1 MTLEPLEHRNT
12 DNPTVGGTR
21 KLLAQVTFSQRLTGS
36 FVGLFN
42 VCIFLRR
49 EKMGSEVWRPLWV
62 QFLQFLGSNSHLDIH
77 LVDGSEMSD
86 PEVAT
91 NFI

>member
-1 MTLEPLEHRNT
+1 MTLEPLKHRNT

-21 KLLAQVTFSQRLTGS
+21 KLLAQVICSQRVTGS
-36 FVGLFN
+36 FGGLFN

-49 EKMGSEVWRPLWV
+49 KKMVSEVWQPLWV

-86 PEVAT
+86 PVVTT